1 MGVSRMTSQINISR
15 RQRSSFLLLDALAIH
30 DGRCCRN
37 PFRLLV
43 RQVLPSP
50 APRQNKT
57 GRDKT
62 GRALVGVIVLA
73 FVICLWSPVALA
85 EPPSEASVK
94 HALATNQSVTLDDV
108 VSAAES
114 DDYAEKVEQQ
124 DVAQKNEQPSTTA
137 LMLPA
142 RGDVARSELRESRRF
157 RTSEPAAVPWYR
169 SGVGALFIVFV
180 VIGASYYVI
189 RKWMPTMRAPDGD
202 IIKVLSRTA
211 LSPKHHAVLIK
222 VGKRMLLV
230 GMTTDRMT
238 TLTELT
244 DDDELGD
251 ALVSSGAAKRKQRE
265 QFESLLVEEQD
276 RFSEEEAD
284 LEETHSSP
292 SGRREP
298 LSKLLHRLRQLQSS
312 S

>member
-1 MGVSRMTSQINISR
+1 MGESRMTSQINISR
-15 RQRSSFLLLDALAIH
+15 RQRSSFLPLDALAVH
-30 DGRCCRN
+30 DGRCCWN
-37 PFRLLV
+37 TFRLLARWIV
-43 RQVLPSP
+43 PSP
-50 APRQNKT
+50 SLR
-57 GRDKT
+57 RSKT
-62 GRALVGVIVLA
+62 GRALVAAMVFAL
-73 FVICLWSPVALA
+73 VICLWAPIALA
-85 EPPSEASVK
+85 EPPGEASVK
-94 HALATNQSVTLDDV
+94 NALATNQSVTLDDV
-108 VSAAES
+108 ISVDES
-114 DDYAEKVEQQ
+114 DDYAEKVEHP
-124 DVAQKNEQPSTTA
+124 DVAQKVEQPSTTS

-157 RTSEPAAVPWYR
+157 RTSEPTAVPWYR
-169 SGVGALFIVFV
+169 SGMGALLIVFV

-244 DDDELGD
+244 NDDELGD
-251 ALVSSGAAKRKQRE
+251 VLVSSGAAKRKHRE
-265 QFESLLVEEQD
+265 QFESLLEEEQD
-276 RFSEEEAD
+276 RFSEEKPD
-284 LEETHSSP
+284 LEELHSLP
-292 SGRREP
+292 GERREP
-298 LSKLLHRLRQLQSS
+298 LSKLLRRLRQLQSS